1 VSLLWVKNKDGAWV
15 DHALDNDFVA
25 IGPDATISLVAPDAR
40 GSHTGTLLVRSGDTH
55 GLDRWVLICSPGSR
69 TRVNGVRL
77 PIGVRVLVDRDAID
91 VGDCDAIDVGDCDAA
106 ALGDRDATA
115 LGDRQVL
122 FFSSEQLAQ
131 VLPFP
136 GKDDHTSCIRCKLPL
151 ESGTPAVRCP
161 APECGFWHH
170 QSDDQSCWTYT
181 AACASCGHPT
191 AFDADFQWSPWEL

>member
-1 VSLLWVKNKDGAWV
+1 MSLLWVKNEDGAWV
-15 DHALDNDFVA
+15 DHALDNDLVA
-25 IGPDATISLVAPDAR
+25 IGPDAAMPMVAPDAR
-40 GSHTGTLLVRSGDTH
+40 GSHSGTLLVRSGDTH
-55 GLDRWVLICSPGSR
+55 GLDRWLIICSPGSR
-69 TRVNGVRL
+69 TRVNGALL
-77 PIGVRVLVDRDAID
+77 PTGVRALVDRDAI
-91 VGDCDAIDVGDCDAA
+91 
-106 ALGDRDATA
+106 A

-161 APECGFWHH
+161 APKCGFWHH

-181 AACASCGHPT
+181 AACASCGHST
-191 AFDADFQWSPWEL
+191 AFDAGFQWSPWEL

>member
-1 VSLLWVKNKDGAWV
+1 MSLLWIKNKNGAWV
-15 DHALDNDFVA
+15 DHALDNDFIA
-25 IGPDATISLVAPDAR
+25 IGPGATTPMVAPDAR
-40 GSHTGTLLVRSGDTH
+40 GCNSGTLLVRSGDTH
-55 GLDRWVLICSPGSR
+55 GPDRLLLICRPGSR

-77 PIGVRVLVDRDAID
+77 PTGVRVLVDRDAIAL
-91 VGDCDAIDVGDCDAA
+91 GDCDA
-106 ALGDRDATA
+106 TA
-115 LGDRQVL
+115 PGDRQVL

-131 VLPFP
+131 VQPFP

-181 AACASCGHPT
+181 AACASCGHST
-191 AFDADFQWSPWEL
+191 AFDAGFQWSPWEL